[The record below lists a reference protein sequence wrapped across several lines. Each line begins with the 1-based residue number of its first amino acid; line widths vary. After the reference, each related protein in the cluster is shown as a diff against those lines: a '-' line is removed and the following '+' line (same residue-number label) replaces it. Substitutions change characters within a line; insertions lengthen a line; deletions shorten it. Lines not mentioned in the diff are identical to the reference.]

1 MGLQQSHG
9 SNVHR
14 QDLHQR
20 VLELRPLDAVL
31 VHELVLDGY
40 DNVQGVLP
48 MFVEE
53 VLRPLLWLHKHSS
66 VWAHLRADRATRAV
80 IWSELNRIVQTAE
93 LAALLPSSSCNP
105 SVHFPSPSCQA
116 GRAGQPHG
124 GIQQSRDCT
133 GCTCPGSTLAL
144 PQPEPAS
151 GTQTGQR
158 GLATRAEATYRQA
171 V

>member
-14 QDLHQR
+14 KDLHQR

-40 DNVQGVLP
+40 DDVQGVLP
-48 MFVEE
+48 MFVEV

-80 IWSELNRIVQTAE
+80 VWSELNRVVQTAE
-93 LAALLPSSSCNP
+93 LAALYLPRGVNTSVHVSFFLLPSRL
-105 SVHFPSPSCQA
+105 
-116 GRAGQPHG
+116 G
-124 GIQQSRDCT
+124 
-133 GCTCPGSTLAL
+133 
-144 PQPEPAS
+144 
-151 GTQTGQR
+151 
-158 GLATRAEATYRQA
+158 
-171 V
+171 